1 MKLLSI
7 LLFTFALLTDTHI
20 STSNPKPMEDL
31 QRSIADINRNPDI
44 EFVVVTG
51 DLTESGDLTS
61 IQAIKAALDQLR
73 VPYYAASGNHETT
86 WSESGVMD
94 FTRVFGDSRFA
105 FAHAG
110 AYFIGFNSG
119 PVIRMADGHV
129 APQDIAWLKHN
140 LDSVKHS
147 TPDTLHST
155 PYTLHPTPIFVFT
168 HYPLRNGDVDNWYEV
183 TDVLR
188 EHNVQC
194 VMGGHYHRNLIF
206 DCDGITDVLNR
217 SNLRGNDTING
228 YSIISVT
235 DSIRFYE
242 RTPQLGD
249 EAIRLEAKGED
260 QTSPSFRKGAGVGC
274 WLTLPYGTKTYGPS
288 DQTLR
293 PDFSVNKQYP
303 KVSRAWHK
311 SLKGGLYST
320 PVTDGENLYIGDDVG
335 MFYCLDLHTGATK
348 WTFDTGM
355 RIVGSPA
362 VADGVVVFGSA
373 NYNIYGLDTKTGKPR
388 WTFTTQQAVMGA
400 ATIHEGVAYIGGGD
414 GRMFAFDLKTGA
426 LKWSFNEL
434 KNYVLTRPLVY
445 NDKLYFGAWD
455 TYLYALHLKDGSL
468 AWKWSNGKS
477 NPKLSPASVW
487 PVAADGKI
495 FITAPDRYFTCL
507 DAETGAEVWR
517 TKEFKVRETVGLSED
532 GKTVYSKCMWD
543 TVVAISTEVIG
554 DRLEAKGEDQTS
566 PSFRKGS
573 GVGSYEVLWTSHA
586 GFGYEHNPAMP
597 LEKDGTLWVS
607 TKNGLLL
614 GMDAKTGKVLWR
626 HKIGNSI
633 LNTPLPLSGKEC
645 IFTSSEG
652 TITRIVVNK

>member
-31 QRSIADINRNPDI
+31 NRSIADINNNPAV
-44 EFVVVTG
+44 EFVVLTG
-51 DLTESGDLTS
+51 DLSESGDRASLED
-61 IQAIKAALDQLR
+61 IRNALDVLR

-94 FTRVFGDSRFA
+94 FSRVFGDSRFA
-105 FAHAG
+105 FSHAG
-110 AYFIGFNSG
+110 AFFIGFNSG

-140 LDSVKHS
+140 LDSVS
-147 TPDTLHST
+147 AADAESGNV
-155 PYTLHPTPIFVFT
+155 TPIFVFT

-194 VMGGHYHRNLIF
+194 VMGGHYHRNLVF
-206 DCDGITDVLNR
+206 DCDGIIDVLNR

-235 DSIRFYE
+235 DSIRFCE

-249 EAIRLEAKGED
+249 EAIGLLGDKA
-260 QTSPSFRKGAGVGC
+260 
-274 WLTLPYGTKTYGPS
+274 WLALPFGKKVYGPS
-288 DQTLR
+288 NVALR
-293 PDFSVNKQYP
+293 PDFSVNEQYP
-303 KVSRAWHK
+303 EVSRVWHK

-320 PVTDGENLYIGDDVG
+320 PVTDGKSLYIGDDVG
-335 MFYCLDLHTGATK
+335 CMYCLDIKTGETK
-348 WTFDTGM
+348 WSFDTGM

-362 VADGVVVFGSA
+362 VANGVVVFGSA
-373 NYNIYGLDTKTGKPR
+373 NYQIYGLDAKTGAVR
-388 WTFTTQQAVMGA
+388 WTYTTKQAVMGA

-414 GRMFAFDLKTGA
+414 GRMLALDVQSGA
-426 LKWSFNEL
+426 LKWSFDEL

-455 TYLYALHLKDGSL
+455 THFYALNLADGSL
-468 AWKWSNGKS
+468 VWKWNNGKG

-487 PVAADGKI
+487 PVAANGKI

-507 DAETGAEVWR
+507 DAETGAQIWR
-517 TKEFKVRETVGLSED
+517 TKEYKVRETVGLSED

-543 TVVAISTEVIG
+543 TVVAMDATTMEPVT
-554 DRLEAKGEDQTS
+554 RWA
-566 PSFRKGS
+566 
-573 GVGSYEVLWTSHA
+573 SHA
-586 GFGYEHNPAMP
+586 DFGYEHNPAMP
-597 LEKDGTLWVS
+597 LEKDGVLWVG

-614 GMDAKTGKVLWR
+614 GMDAATGKVLWR

-645 IFTSSEG
+645 IYTSSEG
-652 TITRIVVNK
+652 TITRVCVK

>member
-1 MKLLSI
+1 MNILSI
-7 LLFTFALLTDTHI
+7 LLFSFALLTDTHI
-20 STSNPKPMEDL
+20 STSNPQPMEDL
-31 QRSIADINRNPDI
+31 QRSIADINQNPDI

-51 DLTESGDLTS
+51 DLSESGDLAS
-61 IQAIKAALDQLR
+61 LQAIKQALDQLR

-94 FTRVFGDSRFA
+94 FSRVFGDSRFA
-105 FAHAG
+105 FSHAG

-129 APQDIAWLKHN
+129 APQDIAWLRHN
-140 LDSVKHS
+140 LDSVSS
-147 TPDTLHST
+147 TGES
-155 PYTLHPTPIFVFT
+155 PIFVFT

-188 EHNVQC
+188 QHNVQC
-194 VMGGHYHRNLIF
+194 IMGGHYHRNLIF

-217 SNLRGNDTING
+217 SNLRAKDSING
-228 YSIISVT
+228 YSIICVS

-242 RTPQLGD
+242 RTVGEQG
-249 EAIRLEAKGED
+249 EMGEIAK
-260 QTSPSFRKGAGVGC
+260 RH
-274 WLTLPYGTKTYGPS
+274 WLSLPFGPKKYGPS
-288 DQTLR
+288 DENLR
-293 PDFSVNKQYP
+293 PDFSVNKQYK
-303 KVSRAWHK
+303 KVKRIWHR
-311 SLKGGLYST
+311 SLKGGIYST
-320 PVTDGENLYIGDDVG
+320 PVTDGNNLYIGDDVG
-335 MFYCLDLHTGATK
+335 TLYCLDLKTGNTN
-348 WTFDTGM
+348 WSFDTGM

-362 VADGVVVFGSA
+362 VSDGVVVFGSA
-373 NYNIYGLDTKTGKPR
+373 NYNIYGLDTKTGQVL
-388 WTFTTQQAVMGA
+388 WTYTTQQAVMGA
-400 ATIHEGVAYIGGGD
+400 ATIHQGVAYIGGGD
-414 GRMFAFDLKTGA
+414 GKMYAFDIKTGEV
-426 LKWSFNEL
+426 KWIFDEL

-445 NDKLYFGAWD
+445 NNKLYFGTWD
-455 TYLYALHLKDGSL
+455 TYFYALNLSDGSL
-468 AWKWSNGKS
+468 VWKWNNGKS

-507 DAETGAEVWR
+507 DAETGKQIWR
-517 TKEFKVRETVGLSED
+517 TNKYKVRETVGLSED

-543 TVVAISTEVIG
+543 TVVAISTEYY
-554 DRLEAKGEDQTS
+554 
-566 PSFRKGS
+566 P
-573 GVGSYEVLWTSHA
+573 EVQNIESSHEPVTRWA
-586 GFGYEHNPAMP
+586 VHADFGYEHNPAMP

-652 TITRIVVNK
+652 TITRIKVK

>member
-147 TPDTLHST
+147 TRYTLHST
-155 PYTLHPTPIFVFT
+155 PDTLHPTPIFVFT

-242 RTPQLGD
+242 RTPSPLGGTPSNSV
-249 EAIRLEAKGED
+249 ASN
-260 QTSPSFRKGAGVGC
+260 SPTGVQYPRTP

-288 DQTLR
+288 DQTLL

-303 KVSRAWHK
+303 KVTRAWHK

-320 PVTDGENLYIGDDVG
+320 PVTDGDNLYIGDDVG
-335 MFYCLDLHTGATK
+335 TFYCLDLKTGDTK

-388 WTFTTQQAVMGA
+388 WTFTTNQAVMGA

-517 TKEFKVRETVGLSED
+517 TKEYKVRETVGLSED

-554 DRLEAKGEDQTS
+554 DRLEAKGEGQTS

-652 TITRIVVNK
+652 TITRIRVR

>member
-1 MKLLSI
+1 MNILSI
-7 LLFTFALLTDTHI
+7 LLFSFALLTDTHI
-20 STSNPKPMEDL
+20 STSNPHPMEDL
-31 QRSIADINRNPDI
+31 QRSIADINQNPEI

-51 DLTESGDLTS
+51 DLTESGDRAS
-61 IQAIKAALDQLR
+61 IEVVKAALDQLS

-105 FAHAG
+105 FTHNG
-110 AYFIGFNSG
+110 MYFIGFNSG

-140 LDSVKHS
+140 LDSVTKAG
-147 TPDTLHST
+147 D
-155 PYTLHPTPIFVFT
+155 TPIFVFT
-168 HYPLRNGDVDNWYEV
+168 HYPLRNGDVDNWYDV

-188 EHNVQC
+188 QHNVQC
-194 VMGGHYHRNLIF
+194 IIGGHYHRNLIF
-206 DCDGITDVLNR
+206 DCDGIANVLNR

-242 RTPQLGD
+242 KQPIPNATPLCATHWLSLPFGKKEYGKSD
-249 EAIRLEAKGED
+249 E
-260 QTSPSFRKGAGVGC
+260 S
-274 WLTLPYGTKTYGPS
+274 
-288 DQTLR
+288 LR
-293 PDFSVNKQYP
+293 PDFSVNKQY
-303 KVSRAWHK
+303 KNVRRQWHK
-311 SLKGGLYST
+311 SLKGGIYST
-320 PVTDGENLYIGDDVG
+320 PVTDGNNLYIGDDVG
-335 MFYCLDLHTGATK
+335 MMYSLDKKTGKTN
-348 WTFDTGM
+348 WMFDTGM

-362 VADGVVVFGSA
+362 VGNGVVVFGSA
-373 NYNIYGLDTKTGKPR
+373 NYNIYGLDAKTGKEL
-388 WTFTTQQAVMGA
+388 WHITTNQAVMGA

-414 GRMFAFDLKTGA
+414 GRMFAIDIHTGKV
-426 LKWSFNEL
+426 KWSFDEL

-445 NDKLYFGAWD
+445 RDKLYFGCWD
-455 TYLYALHLKDGSL
+455 THLYALHLADGSL
-468 AWKWSNGKS
+468 AWKWNNGKG

-507 DAETGAEVWR
+507 DAETGAVVWR
-517 TKEFKVRETVGLSED
+517 TNQYKVRETVGMSED

-543 TVVAISTEVIG
+543 TIVALPTHYPLSIS
-554 DRLEAKGEDQTS
+554 EASNTPS
-566 PSFRKGS
+566 PRW
-573 GVGSYEVLWTSHA
+573 VTHA
-586 GFGYEHNPAMP
+586 DFGYEHNPAMP

-614 GMDAKTGKVLWR
+614 GMDAATGKVLFR

-633 LNTPLPLSGKEC
+633 LNTPLPLSGTEC

-652 TITRIVVNK
+652 TITYIKVKK

>member
-1 MKLLSI
+1 MKVLSI

-31 QRSIADINRNPDI
+31 QRSIADINQNPDV

-51 DLTESGDLTS
+51 DLTESGDRAS
-61 IQAIKAALDQLR
+61 IQAIKDALDQLR

-105 FAHAG
+105 FAYAG

-140 LDSVKHS
+140 LDSVS
-147 TPDTLHST
+147 AVGNA
-155 PYTLHPTPIFVFT
+155 TPIFVFT

-188 EHNVQC
+188 QHNVQC

-206 DCDGITDVLNR
+206 DCDGIADVLNR
-217 SNLRGNDTING
+217 SNMRGKDTING

-235 DSIRFYE
+235 DSIRFFE
-242 RTPQLGD
+242 RRLDSETVLGS
-249 EAIRLEAKGED
+249 EA
-260 QTSPSFRKGAGVGC
+260 
-274 WLTLPYGTKTYGPS
+274 WLSLPYGKKVYGPS
-288 DQTLR
+288 DETLR
-293 PDFSVNKQYP
+293 PDFSVNEQYP
-303 KVSRAWHK
+303 EVTRVWHR

-320 PVTDGENLYIGDDVG
+320 PVMDGDNLYIGDDVG
-335 MFYCLDLHTGATK
+335 CVYCLDLRTGKTK

-355 RIVGSPA
+355 RVVGSPA

-373 NYNIYGLDTKTGKPR
+373 NYNIYGLDAKTGKQL
-388 WTFTTQQAVMGA
+388 WNYTTNQAVMGA

-414 GRMFAFDLKTGA
+414 GRMFAFDLHTGA
-426 LKWSFNEL
+426 VKWSFDEL

-445 NDKLYFGAWD
+445 KDKLYFGAWD

-468 AWKWSNGKS
+468 AWKWNNGKS
-477 NPKLSPASVW
+477 NSKLSPASVW
-487 PVAADGKI
+487 PIAADGKI

-507 DAETGAEVWR
+507 DAETGAQVWR
-517 TKEFKVRETVGLSED
+517 TKEYKVRETVGLSED

-543 TVVAISTEVIG
+543 TVVAM
-554 DRLEAKGEDQTS
+554 DATS
-566 PSFRKGS
+566 EEPITRW
-573 GVGSYEVLWTSHA
+573 VTHA

-597 LEKDGTLWVS
+597 LEKEGVLWVS

-614 GMDAKTGKVLWR
+614 GMDAQTGKVLWR

-652 TITRIVVNK
+652 TITYIRVKD

>member
-147 TPDTLHST
+147 TPDTLH
-155 PYTLHPTPIFVFT
+155 PTPIFVFT

-242 RTPQLGD
+242 RTPSPLGG
-249 EAIRLEAKGED
+249 EAIGDRLEAKGED
-260 QTSPSFRKGAGVGC
+260 QTSPSFRKGSGVGC

-320 PVTDGENLYIGDDVG
+320 PVMDGENLYIGDDVG

-373 NYNIYGLDTKTGKPR
+373 NYNIYGLDTKTGKPL
-388 WTFTTQQAVMGA
+388 WTFTTNQAVMGA

-517 TKEFKVRETVGLSED
+517 TKEYKVRETVGLSED

-543 TVVAISTEVIG
+543 TVVAISTQYPISHSSHSERPIG
-554 DRLEAKGEDQTS
+554 ETPSNS
-566 PSFRKGS
+566 PTT
-573 GVGSYEVLWTSHA
+573 LWTSHA

-652 TITRIVVNK
+652 TITRIRVR

>member
-242 RTPQLGD
+242 RTPSPLGG
-249 EAIRLEAKGED
+249 EAIGDRLEAKGED
-260 QTSPSFRKGAGVGC
+260 QTSPSFRKGSGVGC

-303 KVSRAWHK
+303 KVTRAWHK

-320 PVTDGENLYIGDDVG
+320 PVTDGDNLYIGDDVG

-388 WTFTTQQAVMGA
+388 WTFTTKQAVMGA

-517 TKEFKVRETVGLSED
+517 TKEYKVRETVGLSED

-543 TVVAISTEVIG
+543 TVVAISTQYPISHSSHSERPIG
-554 DRLEAKGEDQTS
+554 ETPSNS
-566 PSFRKGS
+566 PTP
-573 GVGSYEVLWTSHA
+573 LWTSHA

-652 TITRIVVNK
+652 TITRIRVR

>member
-105 FAHAG
+105 FSHAG

-147 TPDTLHST
+147 TPD
-155 PYTLHPTPIFVFT
+155 TLHPTPIFVFT

-242 RTPQLGD
+242 RTPSPLGGTPSNSV
-249 EAIRLEAKGED
+249 ASN
-260 QTSPSFRKGAGVGC
+260 SPTGVLYPITP
-274 WLTLPYGTKTYGPS
+274 WLTLPFGTKTYGPS

-303 KVSRAWHK
+303 KVTRAWHK

-320 PVTDGENLYIGDDVG
+320 PVTDGESLYIGDDVG

-373 NYNIYGLDTKTGKPR
+373 NYNVYGLDAKTGTQL
-388 WTFTTQQAVMGA
+388 WSYTTNQAVMGA
-400 ATIHEGVAYIGGGD
+400 ATIHEGVAFIGGGD

-426 LKWSFNEL
+426 VKWSFDEL

-445 NDKLYFGAWD
+445 GDKLYFGAWD
-455 TYLYALHLKDGSL
+455 TYFYALNLEDGSL

-507 DAETGAEVWR
+507 DAETGAEIWR

-543 TVVAISTEVIG
+543 TVVAISTETIG
-554 DRLEAKGEDQTS
+554 ERLEAKGEGQTS

-573 GVGSYEVLWTSHA
+573 GVGSYEVLWISHA

-652 TITRIVVNK
+652 TITRIRVR

>member
-1 MKLLSI
+1 MNILSI
-7 LLFTFALLTDTHI
+7 LLFSFALLTDTHI

-31 QRSIADINRNPDI
+31 QRSIADINQNPNI

-51 DLTESGDLTS
+51 DLTESGDRAS
-61 IQAIKAALDQLR
+61 IQAIKDELEKLN
-73 VPYYAASGNHETT
+73 VPFYAASGNHETT

-105 FAHAG
+105 FSHAG

-140 LDSVKHS
+140 LDSISQLSYTSSASDRSSKGEIRTLNSQLS
-147 TPDTLHST
+147 T
-155 PYTLHPTPIFVFT
+155 TPIFVFT
-168 HYPLRNGDVDNWYEV
+168 HYPLRKGDVDNWYEV

-242 RTPQLGD
+242 RTPSPLG
-249 EAIRLEAKGED
+249 G
-260 QTSPSFRKGAGVGC
+260 TPSNSVAGVQYPITP

-288 DQTLR
+288 DQALR

-303 KVSRAWHK
+303 KVTRAWHK

-320 PVTDGENLYIGDDVG
+320 PVTDGESLYIGDDVG

-373 NYNIYGLDTKTGKPR
+373 NYNIYGLDTKTGKPL
-388 WTFTTQQAVMGA
+388 WTFTTNQAVMGA

-543 TVVAISTEVIG
+543 TVVAISTQYPISHSSHSERPIG
-554 DRLEAKGEDQTS
+554 ETPSNS
-566 PSFRKGS
+566 PTP
-573 GVGSYEVLWTSHA
+573 LWTSHA

-614 GMDAKTGKVLWR
+614 GMDAKTGKVLWC

-652 TITRIVVNK
+652 TITRIRVR

>member
-105 FAHAG
+105 FSHAG

-147 TPDTLHST
+147 TPYTLHST

-242 RTPQLGD
+242 RTPSPLGGTPSNSV
-249 EAIRLEAKGED
+249 ASN
-260 QTSPSFRKGAGVGC
+260 SPTGVLYPIIP
-274 WLTLPYGTKTYGPS
+274 WLTLPFGTKTYGPS

-303 KVSRAWHK
+303 KVTRAWHK

-320 PVTDGENLYIGDDVG
+320 PVTDGESLYIGDDVG

-373 NYNIYGLDTKTGKPR
+373 NYNIYGLDTKTGKPL
-388 WTFTTQQAVMGA
+388 WTFTTNQAVMGA

-517 TKEFKVRETVGLSED
+517 TKEYKVRETVGLSED

-543 TVVAISTEVIG
+543 TVVAISTSSLSPH
-554 DRLEAKGEDQTS
+554 RLIASS
-566 PSFRKGS
+566 PS
-573 GVGSYEVLWTSHA
+573 GVEVLWASHA

-652 TITRIVVNK
+652 TITRIRVR

>member
-51 DLTESGDLTS
+51 DLTESGDRAS
-61 IQAIKAALDQLR
+61 IQAIKDALDQLR

-94 FTRVFGDSRFA
+94 FTRIFGDSRFA

-140 LDSVKHS
+140 LDSVS
-147 TPDTLHST
+147 AAGSS
-155 PYTLHPTPIFVFT
+155 TPIFVFT

-242 RTPQLGD
+242 RTPSPLGGTPSNSV
-249 EAIRLEAKGED
+249 ASN
-260 QTSPSFRKGAGVGC
+260 SPTGVQYPITP

-303 KVSRAWHK
+303 KVTRAWHK

-320 PVTDGENLYIGDDVG
+320 PVTDGDNLYIGDDVG

-388 WTFTTQQAVMGA
+388 WTFTTNQAVMGA

-426 LKWSFNEL
+426 VKWSFDEL

-445 NDKLYFGAWD
+445 GDKLYFGAWD
-455 TYLYALHLKDGSL
+455 TYLYALNLEDGSL
-468 AWKWSNGKS
+468 VWKWSNGKS

-507 DAETGAEVWR
+507 DAETGAEIWR
-517 TKEFKVRETVGLSED
+517 TKEYKVRETVGLSED

-543 TVVAISTEVIG
+543 TVVAISTSSLSPH
-554 DRLEAKGEDQTS
+554 RLIASS
-566 PSFRKGS
+566 PSGI
-573 GVGSYEVLWTSHA
+573 EVLWTSHA

-614 GMDAKTGKVLWR
+614 GMDAKTGVVLWR

-633 LNTPLPLSGKEC
+633 LNTPLPLSATDC

>member
-140 LDSVKHS
+140 LDSVS
-147 TPDTLHST
+147 AAGSS
-155 PYTLHPTPIFVFT
+155 TPIFVFT

-242 RTPQLGD
+242 RTPSPLG
-249 EAIRLEAKGED
+249 G
-260 QTSPSFRKGAGVGC
+260 TPSNSPTGVQYPITP

-303 KVSRAWHK
+303 KVTRAWHN

-388 WTFTTQQAVMGA
+388 WTFTTNQAVMGA

-517 TKEFKVRETVGLSED
+517 TKEYKVRETVGLSED

-543 TVVAISTEVIG
+543 TVVAISTSSLSPH
-554 DRLEAKGEDQTS
+554 RLIASS
-566 PSFRKGS
+566 PS
-573 GVGSYEVLWTSHA
+573 GVEVLWTSHA

-652 TITRIVVNK
+652 TITRIRVR